1 MKKTIIFLILFI
13 MSLIFTIESAAESVA
28 GVYYPPKPKDDEVAI
43 HSNYV
48 AIPLNRILL
57 IRKAGRHFLFMPLN
71 DRYCAVKFTR
81 CWTEV
86 DEERLKIFAKDIAKG
101 DAFSDSYKDI
111 STKKFAL
118 YETYYQDDGTGDFT
132 NNNVQVIKGKAS
144 WLPLEGRSRFTLTQ
158 PGDPS
163 IKFGPYD
170 LGWIYKTYVCLAP
183 SHRLPGEFGFEL
195 APTPWTDIKDVN
207 IKDPRIKWYRD
218 DEKRERVFIPIDK
231 LWEK

>member
-48 AIPLNRILL
+48 AIPLNRISL

-81 CWTEV
+81 CWTGV
-86 DEERLKIFAKDIAKG
+86 DEERLKIFAKDIAK
-101 DAFSDSYKDI
+101 
-111 STKKFAL
+111 
-118 YETYYQDDGTGDFT
+118 
-132 NNNVQVIKGKAS
+132 
-144 WLPLEGRSRFTLTQ
+144 
-158 PGDPS
+158 GDPS

-207 IKDPRIKWYRD
+207 IKDPRIKWYKY
-218 DEKRERVFIPIDK
+218 DEKRERFFIPIDN